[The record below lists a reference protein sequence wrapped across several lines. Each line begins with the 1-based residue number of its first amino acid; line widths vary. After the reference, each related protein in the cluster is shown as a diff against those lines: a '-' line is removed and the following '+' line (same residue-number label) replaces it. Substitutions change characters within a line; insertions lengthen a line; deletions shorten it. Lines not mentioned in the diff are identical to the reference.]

1 MQLNLKVLVVDD
13 FQTIRNIMKSI
24 LKKLG
29 LTNIV
34 EADNGS
40 SALNVLQNNKIDL
53 VFADCN
59 MPGMSGIE
67 LLKAVRADEKLK
79 QIPFI
84 MVTAEA
90 QKARIL
96 EAIKAG
102 VSAYVIK
109 PFTIDIIK
117 DRLSKI
123 MPQLFK

>member
-40 SALNVLQNNKIDL
+40 SALNVLQNHKIDL

-67 LLKAVRADEKLK
+67 LLKAVRADENLK
-79 QIPFI
+79 HIPFI

-123 MPQLFK
+123 MPQLFE